1 MAAGISAAGWIGI
14 AAAGA
19 TLLSANAQANAASD
33 AADAQVATSNA
44 DIAQRQQQFQSIQKM
59 LQPYVDA
66 GTSAI
71 GKQGDLIGMGGS
83 GAQQSAIQA
92 LQQSPYFQAMLKQG
106 ENSMMANASATGGLR
121 GGNLQSAL
129 AQFSPSL
136 LAQTI
141 QQQYQNLGGIASL
154 GQNAAA
160 MTGNSGL
167 ATANGVGEAIKQQGA
182 SLAGAAMAGG
192 RAQASM
198 WNAPFTGYGL
208 YRGLGGGNA
217 STAEVPQSAVDAYN
231 EIGNIT
237 F

>member
-1 MAAGISAAGWIGI
+1 MSAGISAAGWVGI
-14 AAAGA
+14 AAVGA
-19 TLLSANAQANAASD
+19 SLLSANAQANAASD
-33 AADAQVATSNA
+33 AADAQAQASNA
-44 DIAQRQQQFQSIQKM
+44 DIAQRQRQFDAVQAI
-59 LQPYVDA
+59 LHPYVQA
-66 GTSAI
+66 GTSAL
-71 GKQGDLIGMGGS
+71 GKQQDLIGVN
-83 GAQQSAIQA
+83 GAQPQQAAITE
-92 LQQSPYFQAMLKQG
+92 LQNSPYFQAMLKQG
-106 ENSMMANASATGGLR
+106 ENSILANASATGGLR
-121 GGNLQSAL
+121 GGNTQAAL

-167 ATANGVGEAIKQQGA
+167 ATANGVGEALKQQGA